1 MAEGR
6 NRMVNRLRGTRAGE
20 YLDLRRR
27 VRRLEAEVQECR
39 ALNIRLAELTD
50 IVTGC
55 CFRWPP
61 VTRRS
66 WRSCSTSTARASEP
80 PMASQ
85 VFLHIGLPKTGTT
98 YLQSVLWGSKAALAA
113 DGFLLPGRGHREHLW
128 AALELQE
135 RPHLEQRHP
144 KAPGTLARL
153 VKAVNRHKGPA
164 ILTHEFMC
172 GAGREQARGLIESLA
187 PAEVHVVIT
196 ARDTLGMLTS
206 GWAEYVKNGGTKPLA
221 EMHGDRL
228 GGQAEFGWRTWDLG
242 GVLRRWARHV
252 PPQQVHVL
260 PMPGP
265 GAPRD
270 QHWRNFAGVLG
281 LDPDRYDAPEEPRNP
296 ALGVVQI
303 ELLRRVNPHLTAFRK
318 PVDRGTWI
326 RGYLA
331 EGHLVRQ
338 EGERLGADDAQV
350 ADSRE
355 RADRAVRI
363 IERRGYHVVGDVES
377 LRVPADLPPRP
388 RPDTVSN
395 EALLASATT
404 LVADLLADVRRIARE
419 GPPDMTTGA

>member
-1 MAEGR
+1 
-6 NRMVNRLRGTRAGE
+6 
-20 YLDLRRR
+20 
-27 VRRLEAEVQECR
+27 
-39 ALNIRLAELTD
+39 
-50 IVTGC
+50 
-55 CFRWPP
+55 
-61 VTRRS
+61 
-66 WRSCSTSTARASEP
+66 
-80 PMASQ
+80 MASQ

-135 RPHLEQRHP
+135 RPNLEQRHP

-164 ILTHEFMC
+164 VLTHEFMC
-172 GAGREQARGLIESLA
+172 GAGREQARRLVESLA
-187 PAEVHVVIT
+187 PAEVHVVIS

-221 EMHGDRL
+221 EMRGERL
-228 GGQAEFGWRTWDLG
+228 GGRPSSAGAPGTSAVCSG
-242 GVLRRWARHV
+242 A
-252 PPQQVHVL
+252 
-260 PMPGP
+260 GP
-265 GAPRD
+265 GTSRRSRCTCCRCPVPARPRD
-270 QHWRNFAGVLG
+270 QHWRNLAGVLG

-331 EGHLVRQ
+331 EGHLVHQ

-350 ADSRE
+350 ADCRE
-355 RADRAVRI
+355 RADRAVRM
-363 IERRGYHVVGDVES
+363 IENRGYQVVGDVET
-377 LRVPADLPPRP
+377 LRVPDDLPPRP

-404 LVADLLADVRRIARE
+404 LVADLLADVRRIARG
-419 GPPDMTTGA
+419 GPPGMTEGV